1 MSEQKQIANQSA
13 LDGAKNFR
21 SIFPPTLILGY
32 EKANNEN
39 SNGE

>member
-1 MSEQKQIANQSA
+1 MSEQKQIAIQSA